1 MAHKDTILATG
12 AFEATEKKQQSLF
25 YLPGSDQQAGLPIVL
40 YTLETDD

>member
-25 YLPGSDQQAGLPIVL
+25 YLGQTNRLAY
-40 YTLETDD
+40 YTIYP